1 MSIYKYNF
9 LTCSHYLILSQS
21 HFIDRQ
27 IIIITYGGIHVKWI
41 QRLVY
46 SILELVSIEWFC
58 KYVYIKRTFI
68 NIYMYIRYSFFFILN
83 HNNRDIYT
91 YKGHSFR

>member
-27 IIIITYGGIHVKWI
+27 IIIIITYGGIQWI

-46 SILELVSIEWFC
+46 SILELISIEWFC
-58 KYVYIKRTFI
+58 KNVYIRIFI
-68 NIYMYIRYSFFFILN
+68 NIY
-83 HNNRDIYT
+83 IYV
-91 YKGHSFR
+91 Y